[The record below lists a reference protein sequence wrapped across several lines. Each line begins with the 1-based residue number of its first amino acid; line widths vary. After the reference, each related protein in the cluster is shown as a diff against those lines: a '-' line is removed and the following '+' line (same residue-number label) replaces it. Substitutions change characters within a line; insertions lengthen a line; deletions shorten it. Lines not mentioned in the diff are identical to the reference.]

1 MVGRFE
7 RQEEHARPGGDAAQR
22 TERWRNWLR
31 GSVSA
36 ASLLL
41 LLASL
46 ALFAAEHHA
55 DGRRAG
61 LRWTALAAGSTQQ
74 LADLTFFERFM
85 QRLATLN
92 SNSTGAANATDCPEG
107 EECIP
112 AEAVRASALQIAN
125 NLAGDWLVRTSAKD
139 QHPYQFCAEYP
150 DLSATEMRA
159 CVKHL
164 MRPLELAREEAISH
178 NSTNASFQLALQ
190 NNATF
195 NVSDEHGWDAC
206 YDAWEDQEDK
216 ETCVTFVSN
225 RLEGDV
231 ALACSNLDSPEE
243 LLKCG
248 RVKQAVDN
256 IIGLILRQK
265 VMPVSGAL
273 NGKIM
278 QEPDREQAIRE
289 MQESENKTE
298 EALQAMSPELQ
309 KMLAKTIEI
318 SAESNNKLTAMEQA
332 INDTLLSGPQS
343 VVDRLGPN
351 PGPFGE
357 LPGKVEHE
365 YMVNKT
371 LAANRSAVAEEVAAA
386 AANSS
391 VEATKIVMRA
401 IISRKYNGAGDAA
414 RALRLMNSSSSASA
428 NTAAEEVKG
437 NGEQTVLDGTSTQLG
452 AAAHTS
458 TLLQVGGGMQGGRS
472 IAARVQGLVQL
483 EKLAEHGNLGDL
495 DSIMDHNVQWQHAG
509 LTPEEKADAKV
520 AIAFGDDGFNMHRHR
535 ESDSGLQMG
544 SGLNSALDGF
554 SHLLLSHKG
563 PALHVAPSSEFKSAA
578 DIASQFNADSVS
590 TLLNLANDGAGSE
603 ASDNDDLTSVMEGT
617 VPAPHVP
624 PPRALVDKALI
635 AKEFKDDD
643 MGKVASSGAEQQGQG
658 TGWMQRFYK
667 NIKAEG
673 NANRHVGFSWEAT
686 AVTAPRSRVAGAMD
700 AYVSPRAVAQVKE
713 VRRRGDM
720 QHAPAT
726 ATKRAIPFNPYGYT
740 HAQEDPVAKDPVA
753 KEGETSIKSL
763 WSNLLKEEAIATAAK
778 HQAHVAK
785 KQATLAAL
793 KIKEQ
798 ETAKAKEAVQ
808 QEEAKLRRDELKVLE
823 DRQKAKSAKKQ
834 ADLLAHK
841 LAEDKFAEMQEK
853 KGAAKALEARK
864 AAAKKLE
871 QQSASQRG
879 EFQKAKAAMME
890 QARKDAARAQ
900 QHQPHHVR
908 VQTAT
913 QQPARRET
921 SAHVASP
928 AVKQLQTSTPSK
940 NPVLSRGTSRTEA
953 SHGTGSDGGEE
964 AAIVETVKRLED
976 KAEREP
982 VVTRRERQEQRAEVK
997 EAKKLLQQAAWLPE
1011 HAAYAAA
1018 NRAPASEE
1026 PTVTPVHRIRSKQQP
1041 TRVRDVK
1048 RQEHDDVQPAL
1059 IHDAAVAED
1068 APSQHGRIWDGV
1080 TWGGVVASPSQA
1092 AQGVV
1097 QHRQEA
1103 LPAQVVAPSAP
1114 AASAPA
1120 TATSVVQRSVVQ
1132 GLKVQQGIARQR
1144 EKSREQDAEPP
1155 VAQQLPPSVDGSNLG
1170 DLLNLMNTPLQ
1181 SASSIKPHDG
1191 LGDSLSGLGDDRKI
1205 QKLRN
1210 DDMSAAGL
1218 IAAAPV
1224 QAEKRIAVA
1233 GVAAAPP
1240 LVPAPAPSK
1249 PSALSPTQIM
1259 EAKIR
1264 KENDAEEA
1272 EEARVKGL
1280 VNSLTAG
1287 DDIDDDDD
1295 ELIKPYQL
1303 GSHLH
1308 SAQVLPLL
1316 LFPPACLC
1324 SVVGRNSGPIR

>member
-1 MVGRFE
+1 MADFME
-7 RQEEHARPGGDAAQR
+7 RERPEEPARRAGGDADQR
-22 TERWRNWLR
+22 TERWRYWLR
-31 GSVSA
+31 GSVST

-41 LLASL
+41 LIASV
-46 ALFAAEHHA
+46 ALFSAEHHA

-61 LRWTALAAGSTQQ
+61 LRWTALAAGATQQ
-74 LADLTFFERFM
+74 LADLTFYERFM

-112 AEAVRASALQIAN
+112 AEAVRVSALQIAN
-125 NLAGDWLVRTSAKD
+125 NLAGDWLVRTRAKD
-139 QHPYQFCAEYP
+139 QHPYQFCAEYT
-150 DLSATEMRA
+150 DLSAKEMRA
-159 CVKHL
+159 CVRHL
-164 MRPLELAREEAISH
+164 MRPLELARGEAISH
-178 NSTNASFQLALQ
+178 NSTNASVQLALQ
-190 NNATF
+190 NNFTF

-206 YDAWEDQEDK
+206 YEAWEDQEDK

-231 ALACSNLDSPEE
+231 AFACSQLDSPEE
-243 LLKCG
+243 FLKCG

-256 IIGLILRQK
+256 IKSLILRQK
-265 VMPVSGAL
+265 VMPVSDAL
-273 NGKIM
+273 NGTIM
-278 QEPDREQAIRE
+278 KVQDREQAIRE

-298 EALQAMSPELQ
+298 DALQAMSPELQ
-309 KMLAKTIEI
+309 NMLAKTIEI
-318 SAESNNKLTAMEQA
+318 SAESNNKLTAMERA
-332 INDTLLSGPQS
+332 INDTLLSGPQT
-343 VVDRLGPN
+343 VIDRLGPK

-371 LAANRSAVAEEVAAA
+371 LAANRSAVAEESAAA

-428 NTAAEEVKG
+428 NTAVEEVKG
-437 NGEQTVLDGTSTQLG
+437 SGEQAVLDGTPTQLG

-458 TLLQVGGGMQGGRS
+458 SLLQVGGGMQGGRS

-535 ESDSGLQMG
+535 EGDNDLQTG

-554 SHLLLSHKG
+554 SHLLLSHNG
-563 PALHVAPSSEFKSAA
+563 PALHVALSSEFRSAA
-578 DIASQFNADSVS
+578 DIASQFNADSVP
-590 TLLNLANDGAGSE
+590 TLLNLAGSE

-617 VPAPHVP
+617 VQAPHVP

-635 AKEFKDDD
+635 AKEFKDDAV
-643 MGKVASSGAEQQGQG
+643 GKVASSRAEQQGQG
-658 TGWMQRFYK
+658 TGWMQRFYNNLK
-667 NIKAEG
+667 SEG
-673 NANRHVGFSWEAT
+673 NANRDVEFFREAT
-686 AVTAPRSRVAGAMD
+686 AVTAARRSQLR
-700 AYVSPRAVAQVKE
+700 PRAVAQVKE
-713 VRRRGDM
+713 ARRRGER

-726 ATKRAIPFNPYGYT
+726 ATKRAKPFNPYGYT

-753 KEGETSIKSL
+753 KEEETSMNSL
-763 WSNLLKEEAIATAAK
+763 WSKLLKEEAMATAAK

-798 ETAKAKEAVQ
+798 KRAKAQEAVQ
-808 QEEAKLRRDELKVLE
+808 QEEAKLRRDEHKVLD
-823 DRQKAKSAKKQ
+823 DRQKAKTAKKL

-841 LAEDKFAEMQEK
+841 LAEDKFAEMQEVK
-853 KGAAKALEARK
+853 RATKALEARN
-864 AAAKKLE
+864 ATAKKLG
-871 QQSASQRG
+871 QQSAAQRA

-890 QARKDAARAQ
+890 QAREDVTRAQ

-908 VQTAT
+908 VQAAT
-913 QQPARRET
+913 QPVAWRET
-921 SAHVASP
+921 SAHIASP
-928 AVKQLQTSTPSK
+928 PVEQLQTSTRSN
-940 NPVLSRGTSRTEA
+940 NPVLSRGTSQIEA
-953 SHGTGSDGGEE
+953 SHGTGSGGDQE
-964 AAIVETVKRLED
+964 AAIVATVKRLED

-982 VVTRRERQEQRAEVK
+982 VVTRQERQEQRAEVK
-997 EAKKLLQQAAWLPE
+997 DAKKLLQQAAWLRE
-1011 HAAYAAA
+1011 HAAHAAT
-1018 NRAPASEE
+1018 NRAPASDE
-1026 PTVTPVHRIRSKQQP
+1026 PTVTPVHRIRSKQQL
-1041 TRVRDVK
+1041 RGVRNVK
-1048 RQEHDDVQPAL
+1048 RQEHEDAQPAQ
-1059 IHDAAVAED
+1059 IQPRASRPAARSPDAAVAED

-1080 TWGGVVASPSQA
+1080 TWDGVVASPSQA
-1092 AQGVV
+1092 AQAEV

-1103 LPAQVVAPSAP
+1103 PPVQAVAPSAP

-1132 GLKVQQGIARQR
+1132 GLPRQR
-1144 EKSREQDAEPP
+1144 EKPREKDAEPP

-1170 DLLNLMNTPLQ
+1170 DLLNLMNTPPQ
-1181 SASSIKPHDG
+1181 SSSSIKPHDSNDG

-1224 QAEKRIAVA
+1224 QAEKRFAVA
-1233 GVAAAPP
+1233 GVAEAPP
-1240 LVPAPAPSK
+1240 LVPAPVPSK

-1264 KENDAEEA
+1264 KENEAEDA

-1280 VNSLTAG
+1280 VDSLTAG
-1287 DDIDDDDD
+1287 DNIDDDDD
-1295 ELIKPYQL
+1295 GIINHYNL

-1316 LFPPACLC
+1316 LSPPACLHALWWE
-1324 SVVGRNSGPIR
+1324 G